1 MVIGLTSGMQYHYT
15 PLSCWGQNGFH
26 YISFPPAS
34 TCVASGQVG
43 ASREPRRTSVSVT
56 YELPAQKCLSHGGIN
71 KLQEC
76 IKQCRC
82 QCMLMERA
90 AHRPRCMQ
98 ISLRSGRPLHSE
110 LLHSHT
116 NVHTHAHTHTHN
128 SLQCHLIPSFVN
140 WCSLQSVKLISVYC
154 KHLLLSG
161 LFYCSTNM

>member
-1 MVIGLTSGMQYHYT
+1 MSQRDTHFEHWWSLVIKLTSGMQYQYT
-15 PLSCWGQNGFH
+15 PLSCWGQSGFH
-26 YISFPPAS
+26 YISFPLAS

-43 ASREPRRTSVSVT
+43 ASRELLRATVSVT
-56 YELPAQKCLSHGGIN
+56 CELPAQKCLSHGGIN

-98 ISLRSGRPLHSE
+98 ISPRSGCSPNSE

-116 NVHTHAHTHTHN
+116 NVHTHTRTHTDLCVW
-128 SLQCHLIPSFVN
+128 SSI
-140 WCSLQSVKLISVYC
+140 
-154 KHLLLSG
+154 
-161 LFYCSTNM
+161 